1 MTTVK
6 AFIRTGKKEKEANI
20 RFRISDGRKVQLFH
34 KSELTVLPTLWDN
47 KREQYKSK
55 SIIRT
60 DERIRLNTEISERK
74 KLLLSIYSSY
84 PNVNSEELE
93 RLVDEKLHPDKYQIQ
108 KGDLFSIMKLYLQK
122 KKLSEAR
129 DKNFHVL
136 IRALQRYEL
145 FITMYEKKKFNLD
158 IDNIDAE
165 RIEDIESFLR
175 NENILYNQYPEIY
188 KYILSTIYYNYKN
201 FKPRAK
207 GNNTIYTLLKRL
219 LTFYNWC
226 NQQGITDNKPFEKYD
241 KVLGEKYGTPFY
253 ITLEERNYIAEFD
266 LSNRPHLAT

>member
-241 KVLGEKYGTPFY
+241 KVLGEKYGTPFL
-253 ITLEERNYIAEFD
+253 T
-266 LSNRPHLAT
+266 

>member
-84 PNVNSEELE
+84 PNVKKQTTCRQYL
-93 RLVDEKLHPDKYQIQ
+93 RLY
-108 KGDLFSIMKLYLQK
+108 
-122 KKLSEAR
+122 
-129 DKNFHVL
+129 
-136 IRALQRYEL
+136 
-145 FITMYEKKKFNLD
+145 
-158 IDNIDAE
+158 
-165 RIEDIESFLR
+165 
-175 NENILYNQYPEIY
+175 
-188 KYILSTIYYNYKN
+188 
-201 FKPRAK
+201 
-207 GNNTIYTLLKRL
+207 
-219 LTFYNWC
+219 
-226 NQQGITDNKPFEKYD
+226 
-241 KVLGEKYGTPFY
+241 
-253 ITLEERNYIAEFD
+253 
-266 LSNRPHLAT
+266 

>member
-122 KKLSEAR
+122 
-129 DKNFHVL
+129 
-136 IRALQRYEL
+136 
-145 FITMYEKKKFNLD
+145 
-158 IDNIDAE
+158 
-165 RIEDIESFLR
+165 
-175 NENILYNQYPEIY
+175 
-188 KYILSTIYYNYKN
+188 
-201 FKPRAK
+201 
-207 GNNTIYTLLKRL
+207 
-219 LTFYNWC
+219 
-226 NQQGITDNKPFEKYD
+226 
-241 KVLGEKYGTPFY
+241 
-253 ITLEERNYIAEFD
+253 RNYRKPGIKTSTFLFAHCKD
-266 LSNRPHLAT
+266 MSYL

>member
-1 MTTVK
+1 MYHLAALSCINVVQKPYICTTNSIKNMTTVK

-84 PNVNSEELE
+84 PNINSEELE

-122 KKLSEAR
+122 KKLSEAS
-129 DKNFHVL
+129 DKYFHVL
-136 IRALQRYEL
+136 IRALQRY
-145 FITMYEKKKFNLD
+145 
-158 IDNIDAE
+158 
-165 RIEDIESFLR
+165 
-175 NENILYNQYPEIY
+175 
-188 KYILSTIYYNYKN
+188 
-201 FKPRAK
+201 
-207 GNNTIYTLLKRL
+207 
-219 LTFYNWC
+219 
-226 NQQGITDNKPFEKYD
+226 
-241 KVLGEKYGTPFY
+241 
-253 ITLEERNYIAEFD
+253 
-266 LSNRPHLAT
+266 